1 MVLLSI
7 LMLSL
12 SSLFEFGVG
21 EGSEDLEAVFT
32 HSPSEPHVN
41 EEVVFNA
48 SESTGNITSYMWDF
62 GDNTAESGMVVNHTY
77 TTAGTYLVTLNVTDN
92 EGLWAAES
100 EDIDVLEEPQQ
111 QDELE
116 AKFSFSPT
124 PPYIDEEVS
133 FDASESTGNITSY
146 KWNFGDE
153 SVAYGVVANHT
164 YTAVGTY
171 SVTLNVSDSEGSW
184 AVESKDIPILEREDE
199 TPTEDQTWVK
209 MMGFVS
215 PHPPPGVYKLRVY
228 AKIGEWA
235 KVYAFYGSQNFPP
248 SSKDGQKST
257 YSFYAVRLT
266 DASIVELDYSGCDFY
281 VSGTWDVY
289 NITWVNQNHKNAT
302 WTLEVMVD
310 DENGTLCVS
319 NAWKNFTIA
328 INGIEPIDGRVIV
341 RIVKT
346 KGAIPQGDI
355 NWDRKVNIV
364 DVAAVGKAYGA
375 VPGTLHFDFELDLDN
390 NFQINVVDV
399 AIVAKD
405 FGKEY

>member
-12 SSLFEFGVG
+12 CSVFEFGVG
-21 EGSEDLEAVFT
+21 NGSEDLEAVFT
-32 HSPSEPHVN
+32 YSPSEPLVN
-41 EEVVFNA
+41 EEIVFNA

-62 GDNTAESGMVVNHTY
+62 GDDTTESGMIVNHPY

-92 EGLWAAES
+92 EGSWATES
-100 EDIDVLEEPQQ
+100 EEIDVLEEPQQ

-116 AKFSFSPT
+116 AKFSFSP
-124 PPYIDEEVS
+124 PHPHVDEDVS
-133 FDASESTGNITSY
+133 FNASESTGNITSY

-153 SVAYGVVANHT
+153 SIAYGVIVNHK

-184 AVESKDIPILEREDE
+184 AVESKDIRIFEREDE
-199 TPTEDQTWVK
+199 TPIEDQAWVK

-215 PHPPPGVYKLRVY
+215 PHPPQGVHKLRVY
-228 AKIGEWA
+228 AKTGEWA
-235 KVYAFYGSQNFPP
+235 KVYAFYGSKN
-248 SSKDGQKST
+248 SSKGGQKST

-266 DASIVELDYSGCDFY
+266 NASIVELDYSGCDFY

-289 NITWVNQNHKNAT
+289 NITWVNYNHKNAT
-302 WTLEVMVD
+302 WTLQVMVD
-310 DENGTLCVS
+310 DGDGTLCVS
-319 NAWKNFTIA
+319 DTWKNFTIA

-341 RIVKT
+341 HILKT
-346 KGAIPQGDI
+346 KRPIPQGDV
-355 NWDRKVNIV
+355 NWDHKVNIV

-375 VPGTLHFDFELDLDN
+375 VPGTLHFDFELDLDS
-390 NFQINVVDV
+390 NFQINIVDI
-399 AIVAKD
+399 AIVTKD